1 MNAVNESEMK
11 ELNKTQQILEM
22 SKDPAMTAEKIADVL
37 KTTKQYVYDVRS
49 RSAAKAVVKR
59 GRGRPKKVAAQPAQ
73 AMTPVVKVERP
84 NAEIAALKME
94 IEMRDVVIKYLKEK
108 LRGASI

>member
-1 MNAVNESEMK
+1 MNAVNESEIK
-11 ELNKTQQILEM
+11 ELSKTQQILEM
-22 SKDPAMTAEKIADVL
+22 SKNPAMTAGRIAEL
-37 KTTKQYVYDVRS
+37 LETTKQHVYNVRS

-59 GRGRPKKVAAQPAQ
+59 GRGRPKKALAKPVQT
-73 AMTPVVKVERP
+73 MTPVVKVERP

>member
-11 ELNKTQQILEM
+11 ELSKTQQILEM

-37 KTTKQYVYDVRS
+37 KKNKQYVYDVRS

-59 GRGRPKKVAAQPAQ
+59 GRGRPKKALAKPVQT
-73 AMTPVVKVERP
+73 MTPVVKVERP

>member
-11 ELNKTQQILEM
+11 ELSKTQQILEM

-49 RSAAKAVVKR
+49 RSAVKAVVKR
-59 GRGRPKKVAAQPAQ
+59 GRGRPKKSLAKPVQT
-73 AMTPVVKVERP
+73 MTPVVKVERP